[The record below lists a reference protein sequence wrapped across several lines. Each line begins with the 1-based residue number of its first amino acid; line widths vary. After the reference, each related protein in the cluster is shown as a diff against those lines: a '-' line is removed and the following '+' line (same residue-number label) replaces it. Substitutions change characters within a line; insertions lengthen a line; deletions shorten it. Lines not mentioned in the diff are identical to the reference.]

1 MAGVGPVIVGKT
13 FLKLLFLLLRSLLL
27 FFHFFN
33 FFCFCFCFIFS
44 SFFFFLILSM
54 SNRNLFSKT
63 PSAGHLPSPT
73 SSTSSLFNSFNQQQ
87 RPSSSSSSSSASTS
101 SFRPSKL
108 TRQGTVVLQ
117 KNPSWPTDSHQ
128 ESENDIAQFILLC
141 KPGLPKFMVSPLSNV
156 ILIMIVIISFHF
168 VRLNSFSREPCIQ
181 LARCMNVL

>member
-1 MAGVGPVIVGKT
+1 MGKT

-141 KPGLPKFMVSPLSNV
+141 KPGLPKFMVSPV
-156 ILIMIVIISFHF
+156 KFMIVIRIVTDCNHLIF
-168 VRLNSFSREPCIQ
+168 VLFCSREPCIQ
-181 LARCMNVL
+181 LVRCMNAL